1 MIDRH
6 LVPGVL
12 VALLAG
18 SALSVSVAAPVA
30 ASATARAGNDV
41 PAAWKE
47 SGLDLMPWPAHIALH
62 HGRLSLTK
70 EFNVEVT
77 GDAGQRVY
85 DAADRLLQHLQR
97 RTGIVFRQHVV
108 AKDSDAPHPALAIHV
123 RRPGVLR
130 IGEDE
135 SYRLRIDPQHAVL
148 TAEDGLGAL
157 HGLQTFLQLVQS
169 DPAAG
174 YYLPA
179 VDIRDKPRFQWRGL
193 MIDVARH
200 FEPVNVIERNLR
212 GMAAVKMNV
221 LHLHLSDNQGFR
233 IQSKV
238 YPELTAEGSRGQY
251 FTQAQMK
258 AIIRYAGDRG
268 IIVVPEFD
276 LPAHAVSWLVSH
288 PELASAPGPYHLY
301 THFGGKNPAFDP
313 SNPETY
319 RFLDGFFKEMAGLFP
334 GPYIHI
340 GGDENSGR
348 QWDNNPWIQAYMQPS
363 IPSNEA
369 LQTRFIQK
377 LARMINADGKQVI
390 GWDEILQPG
399 LPKGAVIQSWRGKE
413 SLYKAAREGHPAILS
428 NGYYLDLLYPAADY
442 YQNDPVPAGTHLKRS
457 VRKNILG
464 GEAEMWGELVRPAT
478 IDSRIWPNAAAIA
491 ERLWSPRNVRDV
503 PWMYLRL
510 RVENLRLEA
519 LGLTQIRNQPVLL
532 RQLAGGYDIGPL
544 ELLVKVISP
553 VRGYQRGAS
562 GNYTIYSPLSSIAD
576 AATGNPW
583 AAIRFNEAV
592 DRFKAHPDPA
602 TEQEI
607 RACLERWIANDPALE
622 KLIHQSPALH
632 PVAPLAHSLAAL
644 SKIGLQAL
652 DYIDEKQPA
661 PYAWARQTTTEFL
674 QAREPAAETKLR
686 IVDAVEQLVV
696 LSIKTGSSDAPR
708 AKEKV
713 SESTARR
720 AGAAFTDRLDG
731 QAGIETFPG
740 EHARALRK
748 PWSGSPGE
756 VAVRAR
762 PATGPELQPFG
773 MRRMDRVGLSQ

>member
-1 MIDRH
+1 M
-6 LVPGVL
+6 LL
-12 VALLAG
+12 ALLAA
-18 SALSVSVAAPVA
+18 SALSVAVAAPK
-30 ASATARAGNDV
+30 STDNGV
-41 PAAWKE
+41 PAAWKK

-62 HGRLSLTK
+62 DGRLPLTK
-70 EFNVEVT
+70 HFDIEVT
-77 GDAGQRVY
+77 GHAGQRVY

-97 RTGIVFRQHVV
+97 RTGIVFEQHVV
-108 AKDSDAPHPALAIHV
+108 AKDSNDSHATLVIHV
-123 RRPGVLR
+123 RRPAVLE

-135 SYRLRIDPQHAVL
+135 SYRLHVDSRHAVL
-148 TAEDGLGAL
+148 TATDGLGAL

-169 DPAAG
+169 DPAG

-179 VDIRDKPRFQWRGL
+179 IKIRDKPRFRWRGL

-200 FEPVNVIERNLR
+200 FEPMNVIERNLR
-212 GMAAVKMNV
+212 GMAAVKLNV

-238 YPELTAEGSRGQY
+238 YPELTAQGSRGQY

-258 AIIRYAGDRG
+258 AIIGYADDRG

-334 GPYIHI
+334 GHYIHI
-340 GGDENSGR
+340 GGDENSGA
-348 QWDNNPWIQAYMQPS
+348 QWNNNPYIQAYMQPS
-363 IPSNEA
+363 IPTDEA
-369 LQTRFIQK
+369 LQTQFIQK
-377 LARMINADGKQVI
+377 LARMINADGKQII

-428 NGYYLDLLYPAADY
+428 NGYYLDLLYPADHY
-442 YQNDPVPAGTHLKRS
+442 YQNDPIPAGTHLKPS

-478 IDSRIWPNAAAIA
+478 IDSRIWPNAAAVA
-491 ERLWSPRNVRDV
+491 ERLWSPRSVHDV
-503 PWMYLRL
+503 PWMYRRL
-510 RVENLRLEA
+510 HVENLRLEA
-519 LGLTQIRNQPVLL
+519 LGLTQIRNQQVLL

-544 ELLVKVISP
+544 QVLVDVVSP

-562 GNYTIYSPLSSIAD
+562 GHYTIYSSLSSIAD

-583 AAIRFNEAV
+583 AAIQFTEAV
-592 DRFKAHPDPA
+592 NEFNAHPDAA
-602 TEQEI
+602 TEQNI
-607 RACLERWIANDPALE
+607 RAYLEQWIANDPALE
-622 KLIHQSPALH
+622 EAIHRSPALH
-632 PVAPLAHSLAAL
+632 SVAPLAHSLVAL

-652 DYIDEKQPA
+652 GYIDQKQPA
-661 PYAWARQTTTEFL
+661 PYAWVRQTTTDFL
-674 QAREPAAETKLR
+674 QARGPAAETKLR
-686 IVDAVEQLVV
+686 IVDAIEQLVV
-696 LSIKTGSSDAPR
+696 MAVKAGASDVPQGQ
-708 AKEKV
+708 EKV
-713 SESTARR
+713 SDSTRPSAQR
-720 AGAAFTDRLDG
+720 AGAVFADLLGG
-731 QAGIETFPG
+731 QAGTERFLGESCNDRCGLAQASVPG
-740 EHARALRK
+740 VPRER
-748 PWSGSPGE
+748 WSESWGD
-756 VAVRAR
+756 VAVQVR
-762 PATGPELQPFG
+762 PAAGPELQQFG
-773 MRRMDRVGLSQ
+773 KRHMDRNWLSQ